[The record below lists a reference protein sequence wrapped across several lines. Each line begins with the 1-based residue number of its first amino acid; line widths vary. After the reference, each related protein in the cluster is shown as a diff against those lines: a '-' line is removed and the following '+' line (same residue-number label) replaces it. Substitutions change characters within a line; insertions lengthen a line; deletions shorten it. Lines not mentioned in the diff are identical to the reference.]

1 MLSILVCHSYFLRLD
16 HKQMERGKP
25 YPPLATLQVAAM
37 LRKAGHRVSLFD
49 AMLAE
54 GPDDYNRTLR
64 ATQPQLVLFYEDTFN
79 FLSKMCL
86 GTMRR
91 AACDMI
97 ASAQRTCARVIVAG
111 PDVSDAPGPYLQAG
125 ADLALIGEGLSALL
139 DLLPRLDS
147 RPDASSD
154 ELREGLAGIASL
166 NQGKVVTVNGA
177 RVLPVPHGEGIAA
190 WDLVD
195 MERYRATWMNAHGYF
210 SLNMAGS
217 RGCSFRCAWCAKP
230 TWGNQYL
237 QRAPQDVASEM
248 IHLKREF
255 NPHHIWFADDIFGF
269 RADWVS
275 AFTAAVAA
283 EGGGVPFTIQTRA
296 DLINERMAREL
307 ENAGCAEA
315 WLGAESGSQRVL
327 DAMNKGTTVGEL
339 LTARE
344 RLKSAGIRVGFFIQ
358 LGYLN
363 EQLADILA
371 TRDLLAAARPDEIG
385 VSVSYPLP
393 GTKFYEQVKAQL
405 GGKTRWHESSDL
417 EMMFHG
423 TYTSAF
429 YRQIRNLLHDQVS
442 LQVADTTH
450 ASADQ
455 SIDQGVE
462 RGRAK
467 RALEQRWHDLMIRE
481 VEFRSLP
488 RRPAATG

>member
-1 MLSILVCHSYFLRLD
+1 
-16 HKQMERGKP
+16 
-25 YPPLATLQVAAM
+25 
-37 LRKAGHRVSLFD
+37 
-49 AMLAE
+49 
-54 GPDDYNRTLR
+54 
-64 ATQPQLVLFYEDTFN
+64 
-79 FLSKMCL
+79 
-86 GTMRR
+86 
-91 AACDMI
+91 MI
-97 ASAQRTCARVIVAG
+97 ASAQRTGARVIVAG

-455 SIDQGVE
+455 SIEQGVE